1 MKLLCIKNSCY
12 RSGVLFDYKELIPGD
27 YYESIDDE
35 SFNAVWLIEI
45 NGFEV
50 KIPKELF
57 KTIIEVRND
66 KLNELGI

>member
-1 MKLLCIKNSCY
+1 MKLLCIKTSCY
-12 RSGVLFDYKELIPGD
+12 RSGILLEYNELIPGD

-35 SFNAVWLIEI
+35 SLINVVVEI

>member
-1 MKLLCIKNSCY
+1 LEYN
-12 RSGVLFDYKELIPGD
+12 ELIPGD

-35 SFNAVWLIEI
+35 SLINVVVEI

>member
-1 MKLLCIKNSCY
+1 MKLLCIKTSCY
-12 RSGVLFDYKELIPGD
+12 RSGILLQYNELIPGD

-35 SFNAVWLIEI
+35 SLINVVVEI

>member
-35 SFNAVWLIEI
+35 SLINVVVEI